1 MGSYGAGLACFLL
14 ECGEWVV
21 EICRPKRPASRT
33 GATTGAKTDAT
44 DAVRAANQALSMERL
59 ATPRQ
64 HRQRGHRE
72 ALGVLLATRRGAIAA
87 RVDATNQPQGA
98 DRGST

>member
-33 GATTGAKTDAT
+33 RAKTDAT